1 MQYVAYSNQALL
13 ENIIFNYSISA
24 KWRLVRFSKL
34 QRYPYTLHLLRQ

>member
-24 KWRLVRFSKL
+24 K
-34 QRYPYTLHLLRQ
+34 